1 MMGLRRVRSEV
12 SIVRKEGVVRNGTE
26 KARILFWWL
35 NVLLIISIAGK
46 GARGGIPDLGDGG
59 DGWLGALLQLLLVQR
74 GAAGCRSG
82 GEGMCEDWLE
92 MRSLNFC
99 RLLYIRI
106 LLDDIFC
113 ISDHLNMK

>member
-26 KARILFWWL
+26 KARILFWCL